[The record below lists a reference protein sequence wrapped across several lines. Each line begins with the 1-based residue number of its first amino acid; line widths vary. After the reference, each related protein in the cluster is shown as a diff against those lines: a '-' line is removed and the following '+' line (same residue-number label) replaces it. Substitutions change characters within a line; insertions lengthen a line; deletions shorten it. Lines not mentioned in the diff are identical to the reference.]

1 MLAIYNVGVHCQSLD
16 VFEDSVAYYDEGGF
30 LRFASKYWQPAHSFL
45 IVESTITYNLL
56 AGLNGRDWWVLFP

>member
-1 MLAIYNVGVHCQSLD
+1 

-30 LRFASKYWQPAHSFL
+30 LRFAFKYWQPAHSFL
-45 IVESTITYNLL
+45 IVVSTITYNLL